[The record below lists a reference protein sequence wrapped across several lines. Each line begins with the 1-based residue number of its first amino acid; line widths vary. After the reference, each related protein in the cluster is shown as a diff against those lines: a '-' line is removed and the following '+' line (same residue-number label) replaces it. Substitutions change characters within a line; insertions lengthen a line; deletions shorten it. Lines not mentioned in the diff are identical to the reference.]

1 MKLWGLASWQ
11 ASIVMTSSQELNCK
25 TFYDKLDGFPTS
37 RFGGR
42 RQIWL
47 MNALGFFTPLILGVE
62 CVLHALDLPAF
73 RFIGRKSFIT
83 RRCSRLTPSAALTKQ
98 ASPLHRSSQG
108 LPHVGPPPLRQ
119 AKGRSRNA
127 PISTNHTSRNRAS
140 TPGRLASSRYFA
152 WPHSVRIQRATA
164 GGMAGGTAVGVAG
177 GMVGVMASQI
187 RRRASALSLKS
198 LSSSCR

>member
-11 ASIVMTSSQELNCK
+11 ASIVMPGSQELNCK
-25 TFYDKLDGFPTS
+25 TFYGELNGCPIS
-37 RFGGR
+37 RFSGR

-73 RFIGRKSFIT
+73 RFIGRKSFIA

-98 ASPLHRSSQG
+98 ASPLHRSSQA
-108 LPHVGPPPLRQ
+108 LPHVGPPLPRQ
-119 AKGRSRNA
+119 ANGRSRSA
-127 PISTNHTSRNRAS
+127 PISTNQANRRRAS
-140 TPGRLASSRYFA
+140 TPGRLASSRYLA

-177 GMVGVMASQI
+177 GMVGVMA
-187 RRRASALSLKS
+187 R
-198 LSSSCR
+198 